1 MAAAKKDPVG
11 KVMVVGAGIAG
22 VQAALDL
29 ANAGFYVHLVEK
41 KSAIGGVMAQ
51 LDKTFPTNDCSM
63 CIISP
68 KLVEC
73 GRHLNIDILP
83 LSEVKGITG
92 EPGNFTV
99 TVAREPRYIDPA
111 KCTGCGACTEVCP
124 VRVPT
129 ISTWVSVKARP
140 FTVSTPRPFPP
151 PLPSR
156 RWTGPPA
163 CGPVRRI

>member
-1 MAAAKKDPVG
+1 MAKKVQAKDPVG

-73 GRHLNIDILP
+73 GRHLNIEIST
-83 LSEVKGITG
+83 LSEVKSIAG

-99 TVAREPRYIDPA
+99 TVEQEPRYIDPA
-111 KCTGCGACTEVCP
+111 KCTGCGACTEACP
-124 VRVPT
+124 VGVPNEFN
-129 ISTWVSVKARP
+129 IGLNEAQAIYR
-140 FTVSTPRPFPP
+140 
-151 PLPSR
+151 L
-156 RWTGPPA
+156 
-163 CGPVRRI
+163 